1 VLARRFGFRLS
12 DEAPTRTVRDVVLAL
27 QQAAEAVQWAEL
39 GKGDEARRNLGTLT
53 NLDKGDEAR
62 RNLGTLTKLGK
73 GDGVGGGVV
82 EGGKV
87 ERAEAACSVVFE
99 MLCAQWLFDDN
110 AAAAT
115 PHVPSAH
122 DDADTAAA
130 ASASGAVVGSRYAAS
145 ASSAVVATGGPA
157 LGAAAAA
164 QHDAAFAS
172 AAQRRLD
179 ATRVR
184 QRQQEAQRQR
194 LLGAM
199 LGDSQGGGAVPLD
212 LRGKLRACADRYETL
227 ARTAAERAARMQLV
241 SDASGANGLEAL
253 RHARTSTRLREIQRE
268 QATRS
273 GLDELVQRAR
283 LSAVEHARAVERAS
297 RWCERMGI
305 DVIEDLLGTL
315 PLMTFDC
322 L

>member
-1 VLARRFGFRLS
+1 MTHDCLLHQ
-12 DEAPTRTVRDVVLAL
+12 VRDVVLAL

-53 NLDKGDEAR
+53 KLGVDDDEAR
-62 RNLGTLTKLGK
+62 RNLGSLTKLGM
-73 GDGVGGGVV
+73 DGGGGGGVV

-115 PHVPSAH
+115 SHVPSAH
-122 DDADTAAA
+122 DDADTPA
-130 ASASGAVVGSRYAAS
+130 AAS
-145 ASSAVVATGGPA
+145 ASSAVGATGGPA

-172 AAQRRLD
+172 AVQRRLE
-179 ATRVR
+179 ATQVR

-253 RHARTSTRLREIQRE
+253 RHARASTRLREIHRE

-273 GLDELVQRAR
+273 GLDALVLRAR
-283 LSAVEHARAVERAS
+283 LPAVEHARAVERAS
-297 RWCERMGI
+297 CWCERMGI
-305 DVIEDLLGTL
+305 DVVEDLLGTSL
-315 PLMTFDC
+315 DDV
-322 L
+322 

>member
-1 VLARRFGFRLS
+1 MTHDCLLHQ
-12 DEAPTRTVRDVVLAL
+12 VRDVVLAL

-39 GKGDEARRNLGTLT
+39 GRGDEARRNLGRNLGTLT
-53 NLDKGDEAR
+53 KLGLDDDEAR
-62 RNLGTLTKLGK
+62 RNLGTLTKLDM
-73 GDGVGGGVV
+73 DGGGGGGVV

-115 PHVPSAH
+115 PHVTAAH

-130 ASASGAVVGSRYAAS
+130 ASAS
-145 ASSAVVATGGPA
+145 SAVGATGGPA

-172 AAQRRLD
+172 AVQRRLE
-179 ATRVR
+179 ATQVR

-253 RHARTSTRLREIQRE
+253 RHARASTRLREIHRE

-273 GLDELVQRAR
+273 GLDALVLRAR
-283 LSAVEHARAVERAS
+283 LPAVEHARAVERAS
-297 RWCERMGI
+297 CWCERMGI
-305 DVIEDLLGTL
+305 DVVEDLLGTL
-315 PLMTFDC
+315 PLMTSDC